1 MVTFP
6 LAHQS
11 ALALRAALPGGA
23 VAVEKFDRGTH
34 PPKRP
39 ELAMAADFIRRRLS
53 STEGL
58 GPMPPGTEA
67 GAAVG
72 VETTADAALA
82 SCVGEGSGSGGDG
95 GGSGGDVRGC
105 SKGQGGGGGGEGG
118 GSGGEGGGGRGGKGG
133 PSSSVPRVYSPLERS
148 GTARTCEAAPAPPRS
163 PPPPPSPPRVAAPLP
178 SLLRREVTRTF
189 ALGGAKLPPLIL
201 TLTLTTHPTPTPN
214 LTPAPNANQATL
226 AFDPAE
232 HELHAATVSLL
243 RSLGD
248 RYGTFTVTE
257 ATGGAAGGAVGGA
270 AGDAAAR
277 GCLLAG
283 YRPAQGNPFT
293 NFRLSQ
299 RLYAAGARDERLLS
313 AYDRLVVSVVLP
325 HLKALLAQA
334 GGAEGGGAEGGGAEG
349 GGAEGGA
356 EAGAGGGAP
365 RRGALQSGA
374 TTFWYQRPPSV
385 RLQPPDSLAFCRAHD
400 DAEYGHQVSEV
411 NFYSTSIHLSIHA
424 IHPSIHPIHPS
435 ILPPIPSIYPFSI
448 YPCFHLSGRRGQL
461 LDGSDRPAANGH
473 HTVGRVF
480 AARRRLPPAAGGPRR
495 DCGLPRHA
503 LPPPRA
509 AQPLVA
515 HARQPRLPS
524 GHRQVL

>member
-105 SKGQGGGGGGEGG
+105 GKGQGGGGGGEGG

-299 RLYAAGARDERLLS
+299 RLYAAGARDERLLA

-334 GGAEGGGAEGGGAEG
+334 GGAEGGGAEGGGGGESGAAIEAVLQPRAFAHMLAAELTLQLASDAATEADG
-349 GGAEGGA
+349 RVGVVLALLLRHGLLAAARTPSVGACNPMHPGCSPI
-356 EAGAGGGAP
+356 AP
-365 RRGALQSGA
+365 RLRPHAPRSARCAAAGA
-374 TTFWYQRPPSV
+374 TTS
-385 RLQPPDSLAFCRAHD
+385 
-400 DAEYGHQVSEV
+400 
-411 NFYSTSIHLSIHA
+411 
-424 IHPSIHPIHPS
+424 
-435 ILPPIPSIYPFSI
+435 
-448 YPCFHLSGRRGQL
+448 RG
-461 LDGSDRPAANGH
+461 
-473 HTVGRVF
+473 
-480 AARRRLPPAAGGPRR
+480 AARPRVHGSPRRRRAAAGRGSGADGASHGAHRR
-495 DCGLPRHA
+495 WRSH
-503 LPPPRA
+503 PPWGRA
-509 AQPLVA
+509 CPL
-515 HARQPRLPS
+515 
-524 GHRQVL
+524 